1 MKKITLMLFALVAFC
16 WQSNAQFTE
25 SFDTEIPAT
34 WTVLNEDG
42 GSYTWEHVT
51 SYPQA
56 GAGHARIHWESAA
69 HEDYLITPQFTVTS
83 GISDRVSFYA
93 GSDGTFFTETF
104 EVKVSTTGTAAA
116 DFTDLIA
123 SETAATSAAGG
134 DYTFYEYDLSAY
146 VGSDIYVAIVA
157 TDTDRFYL
165 AVDEFVND
173 AIPSCY
179 AAEIDSAVAV
189 DDCDNSQ
196 FSILVDVT
204 DLGSSV
210 NLEITNDAG
219 VASTTV
225 TATGEVTVGP
235 FPTGTPVVLTLENE
249 SEDTCDV
256 VLDSVLDF
264 CPNAANTLDYYN
276 LQWPATLTFAET
288 EAADQMVYAQAYE
301 AGLTDTTVG
310 EAAAGIDVWIG
321 YSTTDTDPS
330 TEDWTWEVATFEAEV
345 GNNDEYA
352 VNMVDLGLS
361 EGTYYYASRF
371 SLNAGPYMYGGI
383 LADGSN
389 GGAWD
394 GTTNIS
400 GVLTVTAPLP
410 PANDDFANAIAIVC
424 GDTVSGDTTYATMDE
439 GDANVEIDTDADID
453 SPNVWYSFMGTGDIV
468 TVSTCMNT
476 DFDTEL
482 FVFTGTSGSLNAV
495 AAGYDECGGFLDFE
509 AETTFTSVAGT
520 QYYIAVEGYN
530 LTSTGTF
537 ELAITCEAP
546 PTCTNATATYSVVSD
561 CETSGGFNIEVD
573 ITDMGTATDITITDD
588 QGSDAQAATE
598 ATTLTFGPYVNGT
611 EVMIT
616 ISDDNDATC
625 EQTSDAITQE
635 ACPPANDDICDA
647 IALTVDASSTG
658 DAYTTIGATGEL
670 DEVEGSCFNGGIDT
684 SVWFT
689 FVAPAS
695 GEVQVSTDIAGGT
708 HTDTE
713 IAVYEAPTDCADAT
727 TIGAELGCDQD
738 GGVVGNFLS
747 VLSLTDLTEGETYY
761 IQVDRWGSAAEG
773 TFGIEVFDQVTLS
786 VGNVENDATFTYY
799 PNPVKNTLSLNAQNT
814 IEQVAMYNML
824 GQEVLRATPNT
835 VDSDLDMSHLQN
847 GTYFVKVTIANV
859 TKTIRVIKQ

>member
-1 MKKITLMLFALVAFC
+1 MKKITLLIIATLAFSFTHAQYLSEDFEAGVPPAG
-16 WQSNAQFTE
+16 WIDEVGATNGTGTDVWEQTTEQSVSGANSAYFNDGGAGDRWLISPVIDLSGATAPE
-25 SFDTEIPAT
+25 LTYFDHVNWRSFGDTHDVLYSTDYVGSGDPEVAT
-34 WTVLNEDG
+34 WTLINGVLGTED
-42 GSYTWEHVT
+42 TWVENGPYALPT
-51 SYPQA
+51 NA
-56 GAGHARIHWESAA
+56 
-69 HEDYLITPQFTVTS
+69 TVYIAFHYI
-83 GISDRVSFYA
+83 GDN
-93 GSDGTFFTETF
+93 
-104 EVKVSTTGTAAA
+104 AA
-116 DFTDLIA
+116 DWYLDDVL
-123 SETAATSAAGG
+123 
-134 DYTFYEYDLSAY
+134 
-146 VGSDIYVAIVA
+146 VAEA
-157 TDTDRFYL
+157 PT
-165 AVDEFVND
+165 
-173 AIPSCY
+173 CY

-249 SEDTCDV
+249 NEDTCDV
-256 VLDSVLDF
+256 VLDAVLDF
-264 CPNAANTLDYYN
+264 CPSAANTLDYYN

-439 GDANVEIDTDADID
+439 GDATVDITTNADID

-482 FVFTGTSGSLNAV
+482 FVFTGTSGSLVAV
-495 AAGYDECGGFLDFE
+495 AAGYDECGASWDFE

-573 ITDMGTATDITITDD
+573 ITDMGTATDITISDD

-611 EVMIT
+611 EVVIT
-616 ISDDNDATC
+616 ILDDDDATC
-625 EQTSDAITQE
+625 EQSSDILTQVT
-635 ACPPANDDICDA
+635 CPPANDECSGA
-647 IALTVDASSTG
+647 EALTIGATVAGS
-658 DAYTTIGATGEL
+658 TIGATGAASSSCDGTIGNDVWYTVTGDGGDITITL
-670 DEVEGSCFNGGIDT
+670 DAATVDQQIGVFESVDCAGITLGSCLVSADGFTNPSSVTFT
-684 SVWFT
+684 ST
-689 FVAPAS
+689 
-695 GEVQVSTDIAGGT
+695 AGT
-708 HTDTE
+708 
-713 IAVYEAPTDCADAT
+713 
-727 TIGAELGCDQD
+727 
-738 GGVVGNFLS
+738 N
-747 VLSLTDLTEGETYY
+747 YY
-761 IQVDRWGSAAEG
+761 IQAGAWSSSSGDSDFSI
-773 TFGIEVFDQVTLS
+773 TIETTLS
-786 VGNVENDATFTYY
+786 TNDFETEAAFSYY